1 MVTKKAVKDIIKK
14 YGEAWVKRDSEKIT
28 RIFTKNAIYHERAF
42 KKPFIGH
49 KQIKGYWQSKV
60 VGEQSN
66 IKFKLLNLYI
76 DKNNAIAEWE
86 ASFFQK
92 GEKKRTHMIEVAILK
107 IKNSKI
113 ASLRE
118 YWHSERID

>member
-1 MVTKKAVKDIIKK
+1 MTTKKAVKNLIKK
-14 YGEAWVKRDSEKIT
+14 YGEAWVKQDPEKII
-28 RIFTKNAIYHERAF
+28 RIFTKNASYHERAF
-42 KKPFIGH
+42 EKPFVGH

-60 VGEQSN
+60 VGEESN

-92 GEKKRTHMIEVAILK
+92 GERKRTRIKEVAILK

-118 YWHSERID
+118 YWHSERIG